1 MIVITE
7 AVKGSGGMQT
17 IIDYFKTLPV
27 AVIAGLGIYF
37 VVAELG
43 HFVSYIQV
51 YALNSYGA
59 NGPSENTI
67 VLFSVARL
75 VFGVA
80 GVWLGALFAGL
91 NTQRSGKRDGRIVAI
106 IVIAFLFSN
115 YLMLEVK
122 AAVAY
127 FDDRFGFAPMIPWTQ
142 LVSTPITI
150 ILMFF
155 AGQMGG
161 LTGERFAQARND
173 ETQPA

>member
-1 MIVITE
+1 
-7 AVKGSGGMQT
+7 MQT

-43 HFVSYIQV
+43 RVFGYVQV
-51 YALNSYGA
+51 YALNSYGG
-59 NGPSENTI
+59 NGFSDISIITI
-67 VLFSVARL
+67 AL
-75 VFGVA
+75 VTTAFGVT

-91 NTQRSGKRDGRIVAI
+91 NTKNSGKRDGRMVAI
-106 IVIAFLFSN
+106 IVAAFLLFF
-115 YLMLEVK
+115 YLLVEIRPALFTFDQRF
-122 AAVAY
+122 AA
-127 FDDRFGFAPMIPWTQ
+127 APPAFLWTQ
-142 LVSTPITI
+142 LSRIPITI

-155 AGQMGG
+155 AGQKGG